1 MSKNESVNKIAK
13 HDEIL
18 LLFRYKYA
26 KMVIKTDPCAFSEL
40 KIYPGRGSRFAGKD
54 GRIYFFISSKT
65 RSLYHQKIKPVK
77 LYWTQASRRFLKK
90 TKVDDIQKKR
100 TRRTTRVQKAVVGM
114 SLDEIKRKRAEDTS
128 ARDKQLEATKKELKD
143 RNVKKMQ
150 AKKQEKAKQPKNVQ
164 PKAPAAKAAPKQK
177 VQKGKK

>member
-114 SLDEIKRKRAEDTS
+114 SLDDIKRKRAEDTS
-128 ARDKQLEATKKELKD
+128 TRDKQLEATKKELKD

-150 AKKQEKAKQPKNVQ
+150 AKKQEKAKAPKNVQ

>member
-65 RSLYHQKIKPVK
+65 RSLYHQRIKPVK

-114 SLDEIKRKRAEDTS
+114 SLDDIKRKRAEDTS
-128 ARDKQLEATKKELKD
+128 TRDKQLEATKKELKE

-164 PKAPAAKAAPKQK
+164 PKAPAVKAAPKQK